1 MTEATEITQKII
13 ETRWYNS
20 PKGYVYQV
28 NIRETGIFEIIEPAP
43 AGVHIESDLLWMHAY
58 YPEVMNDLIDCPIER

>member
-1 MTEATEITQKII
+1 MNTIELPKIL

-28 NIRETGIFEIIEPAP
+28 NIRLGGHFEIIEPDP
-43 AGVHIESDLLWMHAY
+43 IGTHFESDILWMHAY
-58 YPEVMNDLIDCPIER
+58 YPEIMNDLIDCPIEK